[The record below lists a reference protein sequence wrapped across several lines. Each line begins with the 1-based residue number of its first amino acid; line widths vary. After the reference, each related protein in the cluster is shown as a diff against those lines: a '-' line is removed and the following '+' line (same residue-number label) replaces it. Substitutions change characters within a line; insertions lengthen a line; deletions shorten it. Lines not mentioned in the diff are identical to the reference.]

1 MTIGMDI
8 AEHVRRE
15 LQLRIEALLLA
26 RKLDA
31 DLAQRMDAIDLFGN
45 RAVAQIG
52 GLGPAE
58 QLEEA
63 LFRCVGED
71 FRQLGSEHLAVADQ
85 LRRHHPDGIAI
96 DRARQRHPIAID
108 DIAPPR
114 IDQRAARRGL
124 GLLAEHADKGEP
136 QEDRADAQPEQREH
150 RDQADLGGEREML
163 ALAGQT
169 DPVTSGC
176 KRGH

>member
-1 MTIGMDI
+1 MAIGMDI

-26 RKLDA
+26 REFDA
-31 DLAQRMDAIDLFGN
+31 DLTQRVDAVDLFGD

-58 QLEEA
+58 QLEKA
-63 LFRCVGED
+63 LLGRVGED
-71 FRQLGSEHLAVADQ
+71 FGQLAGQHLAVADQ
-85 LRRHHPDGIAI
+85 LGWHHADGIAV
-96 DRARQRHPIAID
+96 DRARQRHAVAVD
-108 DIAPPR
+108 DIAPAR

-136 QEDRADAQPEQREH
+136 KQDRASAQPEKREH
-150 RDQADLGGEREML
+150 RHQTDLGGEREML